1 MRRAGPTRCSVTVGH
16 STVAGH
22 SIAGRLQPLRY
33 RGLVV
38 PPTPSTPRTIRLDR
52 DLPIRSIGAA
62 SGLLWSR
69 DGLLLAGIG
78 RAVTVPI
85 DRPGGHVAAAAA
97 LARLAPPDGGAGVEA
112 APVGGPIA
120 DGAVAF
126 TALPFDPDTPGELV
140 VPRVLLGADRA
151 GRRWLTSIGT
161 DPEAELVAIEA
172 ELDALARLGTGTGEA
187 ADEADADP
195 SRFDLRSPLTPEF
208 WRDEVVGRSRDRIA
222 DGQLDK
228 AVLARELILET
239 DRPIRP
245 DLVIER
251 LHGAFPQAILF
262 LVDGFI
268 GASPELLISRR
279 GDVVRAHPLAGTA
292 ARATDPALDQR
303 RMADLLGS
311 EKDRWEHRITI
322 DWLLDNLLPFC
333 SYVDAEPE
341 PSIVT
346 MANVHHLG
354 TLVEGRLSSPAAPVL
369 ELVAALHPTP
379 AVGGS
384 PQKDALALI
393 AELEGAERGRYA
405 GPVGWVDAAG
415 NGEFAVGIRSAELDD
430 GGARF
435 FAGVGVVADSDPV
448 AELAETR
455 AKFRAMLGALIVP

>member
-1 MRRAGPTRCSVTVGH
+1 MS
-16 STVAGH
+16 
-22 SIAGRLQPLRY
+22 
-33 RGLVV
+33 
-38 PPTPSTPRTIRLDR
+38 RTIRLDR
-52 DLPIRSIGAA
+52 DLPVRSIGAS

-69 DGLLLAGIG
+69 DGLVMAGIG
-78 RAVTVPI
+78 RVAELPI

-97 LARLAPPDGGAGVEA
+97 LARLAPAADGPDTDDL
-112 APVGGPIA
+112 APAGGPTA

-126 TALPFDPDTPGELV
+126 AALPFDPDRPGQLV
-140 VPRVLLGADRA
+140 VPRVVVGSDRA
-151 GRRWLTSIGT
+151 GRRWLTAIGT
-161 DPEAELVAIEA
+161 DPETELAAIES
-172 ELDALARLGTGTGEA
+172 ELDAAIAGGADSGSESGLADGPGG
-187 ADEADADP
+187 DP
-195 SRFDLRSPLTPEF
+195 CRFDLRSPLTPEF

-222 DGQLDK
+222 DGLLDK

-239 DRPIRP
+239 DQPIRA
-245 DLVIER
+245 DLVIDR

-262 LVDGFI
+262 LVDGFV

-303 RMADLLGS
+303 RMAELLGS
-311 EKDRWEHRITI
+311 SKDRWEHRITI

-354 TLVEGRLSSPAAPVL
+354 TMVEGRLSNPAAPVL

-393 AELEGAERGRYA
+393 SELEGAERGRYA

-430 GGARF
+430 AGARF

>member
-1 MRRAGPTRCSVTVGH
+1 M
-16 STVAGH
+16 
-22 SIAGRLQPLRY
+22 
-33 RGLVV
+33 
-38 PPTPSTPRTIRLDR
+38 
-52 DLPIRSIGAA
+52 
-62 SGLLWSR
+62 
-69 DGLLLAGIG
+69 AGIG
-78 RAVTVPI
+78 RVAEIPI
-85 DRPGGHVAAAAA
+85 DRPGGHAAAAAA
-97 LARLAPPDGGAGVEA
+97 LARLAPAT
-112 APVGGPIA
+112 GGPEADDRAPAGGPAA

-126 TALPFDPDTPGELV
+126 AALPFDPDRPGQLV
-140 VPRVLLGADRA
+140 VPRVVVGSDRA
-151 GRRWLTSIGT
+151 GRRWLTAIGT
-161 DPEAELVAIEA
+161 DPESELDAIQS
-172 ELDALARLGTGTGEA
+172 ELDALTTEGSDRGSDPGFDTAR
-187 ADEADADP
+187 ADAPGDP
-195 SRFDLRSPLTPEF
+195 CRFDLRSPLTPEF

-222 DGQLDK
+222 DGLLDK

-239 DRPIRP
+239 DRPIRA
-245 DLVIER
+245 DLVIDR
-251 LHGAFPQAILF
+251 LNGAFPQAILF
-262 LVDGFI
+262 LVDGFV

-303 RMADLLGS
+303 RTAELLGS
-311 EKDRWEHRITI
+311 TKDRWEHRITI

-354 TLVEGRLSSPAAPVL
+354 TMVEGRLSNPAAPVL

-430 GGARF
+430 AGARF